1 MNGAVLAAAVTLGIG
16 YALVGVA
23 VVAVVR
29 ATRALHLAVGPV
41 LVLGVVVSLALGVAG
56 WGTWPALLL
65 AMAVCAV
72 VSAALEPLVLRPLR
86 ASGDVLL
93 TLVGLAVAGA
103 VIETAAG
110 RWLTAQSVRPD
121 PLIAGAETVRLG
133 AVTLPAGTVAAV
145 ALGIPVTVLL
155 AIAVSSTRWGRRLRV
170 VGSAPRAAE
179 LGGISPRRVRM
190 TALAVS
196 GAVAA
201 FAGALLAPISS
212 VGVGQ
217 GGGLTVRG
225 IAAAILIGF
234 GGPVGAV
241 VAGLALGAV
250 EAVAQGL
257 WPVAGGTVVV
267 AIVVVA
273 VLSVRGGERTRPWE
287 RRW

>member
-1 MNGAVLAAAVTLGIG
+1 MSSAVLAAALTLGVG

-41 LVLGVVVSLALGVAG
+41 LVLGVVVTLVAG
-56 WGTWPALLL
+56 SLGLGAWPALLA
-65 AMAVCAV
+65 AMVVCAV
-72 VSAALEPLVLRPLR
+72 VSAVIEPLVLRPLR
-86 ASGDVLL
+86 PSDDVLL
-93 TLVGLAVAGA
+93 TLVGLAVAA
-103 VIETAAG
+103 AIVETAAG
-110 RWLTAQSVRPD
+110 RWLTAESVRPD
-121 PLIAGAETVRLG
+121 PLIGGAGMVELG
-133 AVTLPAGTVAAV
+133 GLTLPAGTTAAV
-145 ALGIPVTVLL
+145 ALGLPAAALL
-155 AIAVSSTRWGRRLRV
+155 ALAVASTRWGRRLRI
-170 VGSAPRAAE
+170 VGSSPRAAE
-179 LGGISPRRVRM
+179 LAGIAPGRVRVS
-190 TALAVS
+190 ALAVS

-225 IAAAILIGF
+225 VAAAVLLGF

-241 VAGLALGAV
+241 LGGLGLGAV

-257 WPVAGGTVVV
+257 WPAAGGAVAVAAVVV
-267 AIVVVA
+267 G
-273 VLSVRGGERTRPWE
+273 VLAVRGGERSRPWE